1 MRIGVIGGGFMGEA
15 IVGALLRDGMAQ
27 PSDVTVS
34 DIAEPRRQHLQQQYG
49 VAVTAENAEAA
60 KGAEL
65 LVLGVKPQDFSNVAA
80 GLRGR
85 LDASQTVLTIMAGVP
100 LRRVAEELGHPAVVR
115 AMPNTAAFTGQ
126 AMSVWTASEAVPAA
140 GREAALR
147 LLRALGR
154 EIEVSDEQYLDMA
167 TAVNGSGPGFIFLF
181 LEALIDAAVQI
192 GLPREMAEELAV
204 QTLLGS
210 ATLARQLDK
219 SAAELRGMVTSK
231 GGTTAAGLQVLEEA
245 GLHDAVAGAV
255 AAAYRRAQE
264 LSG

>member
-15 IVGALLRDGMAQ
+15 IVGGVLRDGMAQ
-27 PSDVTVS
+27 PSGVTVS
-34 DIAEPRRQHLQQQYG
+34 DIAEPRRAYLQQQYG
-49 VAVTAENAEAA
+49 VSVTAENAAA
-60 KGAEL
+60 AQGADL
-65 LVLGVKPQDFSNVAA
+65 LVLGVKPQDFSSVAA

-100 LRRVAEELGHPAVVR
+100 LQRVAEELGHPAVVR
-115 AMPNTAAFTGQ
+115 AMPNTAAFVGQ

-154 EIEVSDEQYLDMA
+154 EVYVSDEKYLDMA

-181 LEALIDAAVQI
+181 LEALIDAAGRI

-219 SAAELRGMVTSK
+219 SAAELRAMVTSK
-231 GGTTAAGLQVLEEA
+231 GGTTATGLQVLEEA

-255 AAAYRRAQE
+255 RAAYQRAQE